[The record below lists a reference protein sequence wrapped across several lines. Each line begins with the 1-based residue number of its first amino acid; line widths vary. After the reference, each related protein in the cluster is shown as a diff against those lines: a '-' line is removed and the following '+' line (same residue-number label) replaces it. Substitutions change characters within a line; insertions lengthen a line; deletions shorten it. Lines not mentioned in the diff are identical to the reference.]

1 MKTCA
6 TELSNVFS
14 RLFTWSLKDCSV
26 PLLWK
31 KSIICPVPKNKNPI
45 SLNDYRPIALTSI
58 VMKCFERII
67 LNLILSYTEPFHD
80 PYQFAYKPNRSTE
93 DATLTL
99 LHHAYT
105 HLEQPDSFVRILF
118 VDFSSAFNTI
128 QPHLMAHKLLTFNVN
143 PKLIM
148 WVLSFLVNRS
158 QFVRFQQSLSSTKTT
173 STGSPQGTV
182 LSPLLFTLYTNDCI
196 GTDTT
201 PLVKYSD
208 DTALED
214 LSNSDHVYFEQVER
228 FSSWC
233 KENFLDLNVGKTK
246 EMVIDFRKRLTA
258 IPDLFINGMKVERVT
273 VYKYLGTTLDEKL
286 NFTANTDLINKKC
299 QSRIYC
305 LQKLRNIH
313 ISPKILE
320 NFLSLFH

>member
-1 MKTCA
+1 
-6 TELSNVFS
+6 
-14 RLFTWSLKDCSV
+14 
-26 PLLWK
+26 
-31 KSIICPVPKNKNPI
+31 
-45 SLNDYRPIALTSI
+45 
-58 VMKCFERII
+58 
-67 LNLILSYTEPFHD
+67 
-80 PYQFAYKPNRSTE
+80 
-93 DATLTL
+93 
-99 LHHAYT
+99 
-105 HLEQPDSFVRILF
+105 
-118 VDFSSAFNTI
+118 
-128 QPHLMAHKLLTFNVN
+128 
-143 PKLIM
+143 
-148 WVLSFLVNRS
+148 
-158 QFVRFQQSLSSTKTT
+158 
-173 STGSPQGTV
+173 
-182 LSPLLFTLYTNDCI
+182 LFTLYTNDCI

-258 IPDLFINGMKVERVT
+258 IPDLFINVMKVERMT

-286 NFTANTDLINKKC
+286 SFTANTDLINKKC

-320 NFLSLFH
+320 NFYHCFIESILTFCFTCWYGNLSVRNKNVLNRSVNVCSKIVNVTQKSLNELYEHRVRMKSGKIVIDHSHPLSKYYELLPSGKRYRFPKCRTLRTRNSFIHKSIELMNK